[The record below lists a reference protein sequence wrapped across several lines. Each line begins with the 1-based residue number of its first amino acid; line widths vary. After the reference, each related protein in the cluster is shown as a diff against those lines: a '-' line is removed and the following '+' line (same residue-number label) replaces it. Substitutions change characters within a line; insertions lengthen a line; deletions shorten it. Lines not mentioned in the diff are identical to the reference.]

1 MPVSET
7 QVNTILNSE
16 ANLVDK
22 QLQNIKNTITSQN
35 RTMTLNDSY
44 SKKMAMYTRVVLA
57 VIFALA
63 IAILL
68 NILKTKFSIIPD
80 SVITIAYIILLS
92 STLIYGMF
100 ILSDINSRDK
110 IDFDKLDLSPPS
122 AVTKAM
128 NGVQPI
134 PSSGELDLLPGF
146 CIGKDCCK
154 SGSFFDNDIDKCTQ
168 CAKGEYSSMDG
179 AEECTACGKG
189 QYSDITGAASCTNCK
204 AGTYTDKIGSTL
216 ASECIA
222 CAAGKYSATAGTPCV
237 SCPENTYSST
247 PGATVCTA
255 CPAGKKSL
263 AGSTSES
270 QCQ

>member
-7 QVNTILNSE
+7 QVNEILNKE
-16 ANLVDK
+16 ATLVGT
-22 QLQNIKNTITSQN
+22 QLQNVKNTITSQN
-35 RTMTLNDSY
+35 RTMMLNDSY
-44 SKKMAMYTRVVLA
+44 SKKMVMYTRLVLA

-122 AVTKAM
+122 AVTKAI

-134 PSSGELDLLPGF
+134 PSSGEFDLVPGF

-154 SGSFFDNDIDKCTQ
+154 SGSFFDNEADKCTQ

-179 AEECTACGKG
+179 VEECSACGRG
-189 QYSDITGAASCTNCK
+189 QYSDATGAASCTNCP
-204 AGTYTDKIGSTL
+204 A
-216 ASECIA
+216 
-222 CAAGKYSATAGTPCV
+222 
-237 SCPENTYSST
+237 NTYSST
-247 PGATVCTA
+247 TGASSCTA
-255 CPAGKKSL
+255 CPPNKKSP
-263 AGSTSES
+263 AGSTALS
-270 QCQ
+270 QCV